1 MNLNKCLK
9 TMEYLHATL
18 HFAVLIPLVYAVAEL
33 SDPAGT
39 GVFYLKCL
47 LVAVPVVLTDV
58 AVRRTKSLAVYS
70 LCCAV
75 VCAALAGSMRLF
87 LYASVGT
94 GELSL

>member
-39 GVFYLKCL
+39 GDTVPQSCL
-47 LVAVPVVLTDV
+47 L
-58 AVRRTKSLAVYS
+58 R
-70 LCCAV
+70 
-75 VCAALAGSMRLF
+75 
-87 LYASVGT
+87 
-94 GELSL
+94 